1 MDKVD
6 EDMKKLFESVGY
18 TSGDNIDKDTVDFI
32 YDFVEKYG
40 GIDAVKK
47 EMANRE
53 SKFLSLSTQP
63 IVILNL

>member
-18 TSGDNIDKDTVDFI
+18 TSGDNIDKETVDFI

-53 SKFLSLSTQP
+53 SKFLKVFQHNQL
-63 IVILNL
+63 